1 MASLL
6 RPYLP
11 YLQRARV
18 PSALTHCFSTTP
30 SDVVTVTSHG
40 NVAVVT
46 FDDSKMNA
54 FSFAAIKQWNK
65 ALDVCENADAVA
77 IFGNTKAFSAGFDLS
92 VMGNG
97 PSPDAAEMLYLGG
110 ELCCR
115 LAEFERPVVIGATGH
130 SLALGAIMCFCADYR
145 VVVQD
150 NPKLKTGMTEVAI
163 GLPVPEFALAL
174 GRERL
179 APTHFTR
186 ATSLAEVFDATAAT
200 TAGYY
205 DAGVDQVDHRE
216 TVLNLA
222 TGFCEYHRESFVK
235 TKRHVWSDRIDHARE
250 RLDKDVEMMLM

>member
-1 MASLL
+1 ML
-6 RPYLP
+6 RLYLRRT
-11 YLQRARV
+11 QF

-30 SDVVTVTSHG
+30 SPDIVTVTSQG

-97 PSPDAAEMLYLGG
+97 NSQDAAEMLYLGG

-163 GLPVPEFALAL
+163 GMPVPEFALAL

-186 ATSLAEVFDATAAT
+186 ATSLAEVFDATAAIK
-200 TAGYY
+200 AGYY
-205 DAGVDQVDHRE
+205 DAGVDQVDHRK
-216 TVLNLA
+216 TVLELA
-222 TGFCEYHRESFVK
+222 TGFSEYHRDSFVK
-235 TKRHVWSDRIDHARE
+235 TKRHVWSDRIDYARKK
-250 RLDKDVEMMLM
+250 LDKDVEMLM